1 MNKLKSFNFIMADK
15 KSQKLL
21 CIQVLAQ
28 TIKTIIL
35 KLRQIVSR
43 LHSMNVSAR
52 DRSEDQ
58 KMARRNISEIFK
70 AVLL

>member
-1 MNKLKSFNFIMADK
+1 MADK